1 MDGNQHKE
9 HPKPRENLKQR
20 AYLNSVTSVLDYGA
34 RIVTNFVVTP
44 FLVSGLGSTL
54 FGVWNVLGQFTSYTN
69 IADIKVTQVLKWA
82 IAKDRD
88 TTSEE
93 TLREYVTATFLL
105 LMLILPFILMLGAVV
120 VWFAPQITGVGEEFV
135 NTVRITAGLLVLA
148 LVVNKVFD
156 IFESVLRGMN
166 LSFKRIGVRA
176 AVTIIGGILQ
186 IAVIFL
192 GFGLIGLAL
201 VQVFIM
207 LSMGITIYVIMK
219 KHVPWF
225 GWGEVNLKRTVSF
238 SKISGW
244 FVGSTGTQILLLN
257 TDKVLLGYLAG
268 PMLVTQYVITKY
280 LANAV
285 HGGVRNII
293 QGVFPGI
300 GKLYGNRQHDKLL
313 EARKHVMLFTWQFSV
328 VIGAVIILFNESFIS
343 LWIGEDEYAGQFVN
357 FLILL
362 SVVQYLFVQNDGVI
376 IDTTLE
382 LSQKV
387 YMGLIASIISIALM
401 SILIPRYEIIGLCI
415 SLIIGRAVISLGYPW
430 IVYLKTEQSLTIRDV
445 PIRLIITMS
454 LIWGVAYWI
463 EPFVNLDNWI
473 TLIAMIFIF
482 LIIITP
488 VAFFS
493 GIDRSNRKEIITH
506 LKKIAPL
513 KGDR

>member
-1 MDGNQHKE
+1 MEGNQHKE

-54 FGVWNVLGQFTSYTN
+54 VGVWNVLGQFTSYTN
-69 IADIKVTQVLKWA
+69 IADIKVRQVLKWA

-120 VWFAPQITGVGEEFV
+120 IWFAPQITGVGEEFV

-219 KHVPWF
+219 KHVPWRSEERRV
-225 GWGEVNLKRTVSF
+225 GKECSVKRWSAKET
-238 SKISGW
+238 
-244 FVGSTGTQILLLN
+244 
-257 TDKVLLGYLAG
+257 
-268 PMLVTQYVITKY
+268 
-280 LANAV
+280 
-285 HGGVRNII
+285 
-293 QGVFPGI
+293 
-300 GKLYGNRQHDKLL
+300 
-313 EARKHVMLFTWQFSV
+313 RK
-328 VIGAVIILFNESFIS
+328 
-343 LWIGEDEYAGQFVN
+343 
-357 FLILL
+357 
-362 SVVQYLFVQNDGVI
+362 
-376 IDTTLE
+376 
-382 LSQKV
+382 
-387 YMGLIASIISIALM
+387 
-401 SILIPRYEIIGLCI
+401 
-415 SLIIGRAVISLGYPW
+415 
-430 IVYLKTEQSLTIRDV
+430 EQS
-445 PIRLIITMS
+445 
-454 LIWGVAYWI
+454 
-463 EPFVNLDNWI
+463 
-473 TLIAMIFIF
+473 
-482 LIIITP
+482 
-488 VAFFS
+488 
-493 GIDRSNRKEIITH
+493 
-506 LKKIAPL
+506 
-513 KGDR
+513 